1 MKILSIESSC
11 DETSAAVV
19 ELVRAKSREVHHE
32 PSTNSSKKASGKR
45 LGIEKDQGNIQV
57 LSNVTA
63 TSLPIHAK
71 TGGIIPENAAREQV
85 KYIIPVITRALNE
98 SKNMKDESWE
108 TAREI
113 LKSDIDAI
121 AVTYG
126 PGLIGSLLVGV
137 ETAKTLSFTFN
148 KPLIPVNHLLA
159 HLYANFIERSNERQ
173 AISFPFIGLIVSGG
187 HTDLLLF
194 KDHGNFEW
202 LGGTRDDAA
211 GEALDKIGRLIGL
224 PYPAGAEIEYRAQ
237 LFSNSQGLDIKQPR
251 KLKRGSTS
259 GEPLKFH
266 SPLMYEQTFDFS
278 FSGLK
283 TEALR
288 FTQKNKLSEE
298 LINEVCFAVQKAVID
313 VLIKKTLKA
322 AKEYNCKTI
331 LLGGGV
337 SANSTLREKF
347 ESEVR
352 SQKLEVKIFSPEK
365 IFCTDNGAMIG
376 VYALMN
382 PVDVPWKK
390 VCANPELYFI

>member
-187 HTDLLLF
+187 HTDLLVF

-237 LFSNSQGLDIKQPR
+237 LFSNSQGLDTKQPR

-298 LINEVCFAVQKAVID
+298 LINEVCFAVQNAVID